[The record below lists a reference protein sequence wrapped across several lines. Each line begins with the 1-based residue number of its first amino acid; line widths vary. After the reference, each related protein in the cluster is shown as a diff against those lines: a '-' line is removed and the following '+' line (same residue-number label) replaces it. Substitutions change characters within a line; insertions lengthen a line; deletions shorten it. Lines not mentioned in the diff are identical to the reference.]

1 MVILMYNPQLET
13 FLCVAE
19 AGSFNKAAERL
30 YISPPA
36 VIKQINLLEE
46 SLDLQLFVRTHR
58 GLILTEAGKSLYQ
71 DTKYIIQYCKD
82 SVTRA
87 KNAMQK
93 SENVI
98 RIGTSPMTPA
108 QVLVDLWPKLQE
120 YCPDTKFR
128 LVPFDNTPEN
138 AREILANLGQNIDVV
153 AGIFDETMLELRQC
167 AGLEL
172 SKEPICC
179 AVSVH
184 HRLAQKESLT
194 ISDLY
199 GENLML
205 MRRNWSH
212 HVDLLRD
219 DIWKNHPQIHIVDFD
234 FYDVA
239 AFNQCENN
247 NCVLMAVENW
257 RYVHPLLKIL
267 RVDWDYTIP
276 FGLLHAPK
284 PSAVVKQFLKAVQ
297 RAMQEQNEK

>member
-1 MVILMYNPQLET
+1 MYNPQLET

-19 AGSFNKAAERL
+19 AGSFNRAAERL

-108 QVLVDLWPKLQE
+108 KVLVDLWPKLQD